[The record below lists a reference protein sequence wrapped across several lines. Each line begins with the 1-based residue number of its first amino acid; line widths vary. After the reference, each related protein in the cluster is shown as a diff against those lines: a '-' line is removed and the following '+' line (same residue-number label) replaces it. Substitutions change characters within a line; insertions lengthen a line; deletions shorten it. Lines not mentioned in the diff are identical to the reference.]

1 VILQYIDRQYR
12 IGFPCTMEM
21 ITEAASYFWEQNNKP
36 PPSNTWVK
44 DFIKEYGLK
53 GKQVF
58 KKVKWKP
65 IDKKRRA
72 AQDTEEVRQWFAE
85 YARLWKEYKIFPQ
98 NIWNFDETRFRTA
111 CPTAIW
117 VWVPWDAPNK
127 VYILLSF

>member
-1 VILQYIDRQYR
+1 
-12 IGFPCTMEM
+12 MEM

-85 YARLWKEYKIFPQ
+85 YARLRKEYKIFPQ
-98 NIWNFDETRFRTA
+98 NIWNFDETGFRTA
-111 CPTAIW
+111 CPTAVW
-117 VWVPWDAPNK
+117 VWVPWDAPDE

>member
-1 VILQYIDRQYR
+1 
-12 IGFPCTMEM
+12 M
-21 ITEAASYFWEQNNKP
+21 
-36 PPSNTWVK
+36 
-44 DFIKEYGLK
+44 KEYGLK

-98 NIWNFDETRFRTA
+98 NI
-111 CPTAIW
+111 
-117 VWVPWDAPNK
+117 
-127 VYILLSF
+127 

>member
-1 VILQYIDRQYR
+1 
-12 IGFPCTMEM
+12 M
-21 ITEAASYFWEQNNKP
+21 
-36 PPSNTWVK
+36 
-44 DFIKEYGLK
+44 KEYGLK

-98 NIWNFDETRFRTA
+98 ISRISTKLGLEQLVLLLFGFGFLGMYLMRYIYSYLF
-111 CPTAIW
+111 
-117 VWVPWDAPNK
+117 K
-127 VYILLSF
+127 V